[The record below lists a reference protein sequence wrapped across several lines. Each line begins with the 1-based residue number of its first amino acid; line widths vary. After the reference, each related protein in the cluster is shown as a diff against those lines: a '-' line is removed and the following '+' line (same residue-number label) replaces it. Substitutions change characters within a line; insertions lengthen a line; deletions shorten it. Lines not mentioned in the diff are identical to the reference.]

1 MKTINYSFIRPGLC
15 VIILSLG
22 LLLQGCAHAPVSE
35 IKVQRITKEELKPM
49 LGNPDVIILDVRS
62 AQDWKESEWK
72 IKGAIHEDRKG
83 ETNAWTDKYPNDKV
97 VVLYCA

>member
-1 MKTINYSFIRPGLC
+1 
-15 VIILSLG
+15 
-22 LLLQGCAHAPVSE
+22 
-35 IKVQRITKEELKPM
+35 M

-72 IKGAIHEDRKG
+72 IKGAIREDRKG